1 MGGKRKRTAGSVAA
15 QAGGGKAG
23 AQTYHGKKKLK
34 TSGAKKASGSALQQP
49 QEKRATAAK
58 PAALANSN
66 WLALK
71 SKIQQQD
78 QRHKGGQ
85 AGEKKRDLDV
95 KAQKLRAKQE
105 KQSRRQQQRTAEWVD
120 NARIVA
126 MDCEMVGVGLSGKT
140 SVLARCSIV
149 DYDGNVLYDKPVRP
163 VEKVTDFRT
172 HVSGIKS
179 STLRHAIPF
188 AQCLKEVGKL
198 LQDKIIVGHALKN
211 DFQALMFTPPKHL
224 IRDTAYYRPYM
235 RRKMNGTVR
244 KLRIFFYF
252 VGRLMLR
259 RVCFL
264 QKLYPKAL
272 KHLTEEV
279 LGRQIQTGQH
289 DSVRLSTRHRAQ
301 LTLSNC
307 FAVFQVE
314 DARATLEL
322 YKREQ
327 YAWEKYLRTNKGNS
341 SLVGV
346 APALPEKNPEDSVQE
361 VPAAAKAHLDSDD
374 EDFGTGRGVM
384 AVPDSKALAIMEY
397 GE

>member
-1 MGGKRKRTAGSVAA
+1 MGGKRKRTESSVAA
-15 QAGGGKAG
+15 QSGGVKPNHKAP
-23 AQTYHGKKKLK
+23 HGNKKHK
-34 TSGAKKASGSALQQP
+34 G
-49 QEKRATAAK
+49 TAAK
-58 PAALANSN
+58 KVSGSSLRKRQEKAAPAAKPTALANSN

-71 SKIQQQD
+71 SKIQQKD
-78 QRHKGGQ
+78 QRHNGGKTQ
-85 AGEKKRDLDV
+85 EKKHDLDV
-95 KAQKLRAKQE
+95 KAQKKRVKQE
-105 KQSRRQQQRTAEWVD
+105 KQAKRMKTRTAEWVD
-120 NARIVA
+120 NSVIVG

-149 DYDGNVLYDKPVRP
+149 DYEGNVLYDKHVRP

-172 HVSGIKS
+172 HVSGIKAKS
-179 STLRHAIPF
+179 LRHAIPF

-198 LQDKIIVGHALKN
+198 MQDKIVVGHALKN

-235 RRKMNGTVR
+235 RRKVNGT
-244 KLRIFFYF
+244 
-252 VGRLMLR
+252 
-259 RVCFL
+259 
-264 QKLYPKAL
+264 KLYPKSL

-289 DSVRLSTRHRAQ
+289 DSV
-301 LTLSNC
+301 
-307 FAVFQVE
+307 E

-327 YAWEKYLRTNKGNS
+327 YLWEKYLRTNKGGS

-346 APALPEKNPEDSVQE
+346 APALPEKDTEDDGPKPLS
-361 VPAAAKAHLDSDD
+361 AAAKAHLDSDD
-374 EDFGTGRGVM
+374 EDFSTGRGVM
-384 AVPDSKALAIMEY
+384 AVPDSKELAIMEY

>member
-1 MGGKRKRTAGSVAA
+1 MGGKRKRAETSVSTQAGS
-15 QAGGGKAG
+15 GKANG
-23 AQTYHGKKKLK
+23 KMHHGKKKHK
-34 TSGAKKASGSALQQP
+34 VANAKKVSGSAPQKT
-49 QEKRATAAK
+49 QEKAAK
-58 PAALANSN
+58 AVKPTALANSN

-71 SKIQQQD
+71 SRIQQKD
-78 QRHKGGQ
+78 QRHTKGKTP
-85 AGEKKRDLDV
+85 EKKHDLDV
-95 KAQKLRAKQE
+95 KAQKQRVKQE
-105 KQSRRQQQRTAEWVD
+105 KQTKRKQLRTAEWVD
-120 NARIVA
+120 NSRIVA

-149 DYDGNVLYDKPVRP
+149 DYEGKVLYDKHVRP

-179 STLRHAIPF
+179 SSLRHAIPF

-198 LQDKIIVGHALKN
+198 MQDKIVVGHALKN

-235 RRKMNGTVR
+235 RRKMNGT
-244 KLRIFFYF
+244 
-252 VGRLMLR
+252 
-259 RVCFL
+259 
-264 QKLYPKAL
+264 KLYPKAL

-289 DSVRLSTRHRAQ
+289 DSV
-301 LTLSNC
+301 
-307 FAVFQVE
+307 E

-327 YAWEKYLRTNKGNS
+327 YAWEKYLRTNKSHS

-346 APALPEKNPEDSVQE
+346 APALPVQDKEDDSVKAL
-361 VPAAAKAHLDSDD
+361 PAAAKAHLDSDD
-374 EDFGTGRGVM
+374 EDISTGRGAM
-384 AVPDSKALAIMEY
+384 AVPDSKELAMMEY